1 LSEKALNTTVENIR
15 KVSLVFFI
23 VLGTLHIF
31 SGLMASNNYMMPTS
45 FIMNRVLDIPFAMSA
60 LLYGLSNIYA
70 SVHEHHQKIASYII
84 SGIALLVFLVLIY
97 INLLVPD
104 KIVS

>member
-1 LSEKALNTTVENIR
+1 LSEKALNTTVENIK

-23 VLGTLHIF
+23 ILGVLHIF
-31 SGLMASNNYMMPTS
+31 SGLMASNNYYMPTT

-70 SVHEHHQKIASYII
+70 SVYEHHQKVASYIL
-84 SGIALLVFLVLIY
+84 SGIALLVFLLLIY
-97 INLLVPD
+97 INLLV
-104 KIVS
+104 